1 AVLASP
7 LGRRRIVAP
16 ALEVGRELLDTLRH
30 PVRALQLFGGGLGYL
45 VVSGLGL
52 AACLAALHLEF
63 SWVAVT
69 VVFIIG
75 NTLGHLVPSP
85 GGLGA
90 VEAVLLAGLSAMGI
104 PATAAVTAV
113 LLSRLLTYW
122 LPVLPGIAVFRF
134 LQHEG
139 VI

>member
-1 AVLASP
+1 MPSV
-7 LGRRRIVAP
+7 R
-16 ALEVGRELLDTLRH
+16 EVSRELVDTLRH
-30 PVRALQLFGGGLGYL
+30 PVRALQLFGGALGYL

-52 AACLAALHLEF
+52 ATSLAALHPHF
-63 SWVAVT
+63 SWTAVT
-69 VVFIIG
+69 IVFVVG

-90 VEAVLLAGLSAMGI
+90 VEAVLLAGLGAMGV
-104 PATAAVTAV
+104 PPTEAVAAV

-122 LPVLPGIAVFRF
+122 IPVLPGILMFRY
-134 LQHEG
+134 LQHRS